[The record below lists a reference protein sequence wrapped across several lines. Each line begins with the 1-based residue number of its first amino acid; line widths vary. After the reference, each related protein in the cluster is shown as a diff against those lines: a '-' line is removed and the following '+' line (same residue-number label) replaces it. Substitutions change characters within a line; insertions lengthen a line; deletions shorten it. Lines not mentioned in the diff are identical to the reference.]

1 MNKTYI
7 MLKDVP
13 VLEIE
18 DYRCK
23 ILNYELLPISLRYPD
38 VNYDDVMHGWTE
50 KRTMNIGRT
59 NAKKLLAG
67 FRISQSNPYMIARLF
82 HFASLSDCYWMK
94 DAEET
99 FTWEQVSLFE
109 NPWEKAVTSTA
120 LLGTNQT
127 FRTLVQKVHTPEFT
141 AQGMAAKAWIR
152 EADGLYLYKVGK
164 KELPASGILDALHI
178 PHVSYIEA
186 ENSSL
191 EKIADRNHIDKIY
204 KSGEKIVK
212 CRIISSEETAL
223 VPWEDFQVYCSYHD
237 KNEYDMVKE
246 MDAANYYKMQIA
258 DYILGNEDRH
268 GANFG
273 FYMDNRSGKLQGLY
287 PLMDHDHAFS
297 EDEDI
302 LSQTSEQDETLQ
314 QAAYKAM
321 NHAEVSFDNVLA
333 MKKPEDLGDTQ
344 WKAVLG
350 RCRELHQRMGMEEQL
365 DEAMTS
371 TTQEFDTL
379 SMYVMM
385 SRNV

>member
-50 KRTMNIGRT
+50 NRTMSIGRT

-127 FRTLVQKVHTPEFT
+127 FHTLVQKVHTPEFT

-246 MDAANYYKMQIA
+246 MDAVNYYKMQIA

-273 FYMDNRSGKLQGLY
+273 FFMDNRSGKLQGLY

-297 EDEDI
+297 VDEDI
-302 LSQTSEQDETLQ
+302 PSQTSEQDETLQ

-365 DEAMTS
+365 DEDMTS
-371 TTQEFDTL
+371 TTQEIDTL
-379 SMYVMM
+379 SM
-385 SRNV
+385 

>member
-7 MLKDVP
+7 MLKDIP

-18 DYRCK
+18 DYRCT

-50 KRTMNIGRT
+50 NRTMNIGRT

-127 FRTLVQKVHTPEFT
+127 FRTLVQKIHTPEFT

-186 ENSSL
+186 ENNSL
-191 EKIADRNHIDKIY
+191 EKIADRNHIEKIY

-302 LSQTSEQDETLQ
+302 PSQTSEQDETLQ

-365 DEAMTS
+365 DEDMTA
-371 TTQEFDTL
+371 TTQEIDTL
-379 SMYVMM
+379 SM
-385 SRNV
+385 

>member
-186 ENSSL
+186 ENNSL
-191 EKIADRNHIDKIY
+191 EKIADRNHIEKIY

-258 DYILGNEDRH
+258 DYVLGNEDRH

-302 LSQTSEQDETLQ
+302 PSQTSEQDETLQ

-371 TTQEFDTL
+371 TTQEIDTL
-379 SMYVMM
+379 SM
-385 SRNV
+385 

>member
-7 MLKDVP
+7 MLKDIP

-18 DYRCK
+18 DYRCT
-23 ILNYELLPISLRYPD
+23 ILNYELHPISLRYPD

-50 KRTMNIGRT
+50 NRTMSIGRT

-127 FRTLVQKVHTPEFT
+127 FHTLVQKVHTPEFT

-191 EKIADRNHIDKIY
+191 EKIADRNHIEKIY

-302 LSQTSEQDETLQ
+302 PSQTSEQDETLQ

-371 TTQEFDTL
+371 TTQEIDTL
-379 SMYVMM
+379 SM
-385 SRNV
+385 

>member
-127 FRTLVQKVHTPEFT
+127 FRTLVQKIHTPEFT

-297 EDEDI
+297 VDEDI
-302 LSQTSEQDETLQ
+302 PSQTSEQDETLQ

-365 DEAMTS
+365 DEDMTS
-371 TTQEFDTL
+371 TTQEIDTL
-379 SMYVMM
+379 SM
-385 SRNV
+385 

>member
-59 NAKKLLAG
+59 NAKKLLVG

-365 DEAMTS
+365 DEDMTS
-371 TTQEFDTL
+371 TTQEIDTL
-379 SMYVMM
+379 SM
-385 SRNV
+385 

>member
-1 MNKTYI
+1 MNNTYI
-7 MLKDVP
+7 MLKDIP

-18 DYRCK
+18 DYRCT

-59 NAKKLLAG
+59 NAKKLLVG

-191 EKIADRNHIDKIY
+191 EKIADRNHIEKIY

-297 EDEDI
+297 EDGDI

-365 DEAMTS
+365 DEDMTS
-371 TTQEFDTL
+371 TTQEIDTL
-379 SMYVMM
+379 SM
-385 SRNV
+385 

>member
-50 KRTMNIGRT
+50 NRTMNIGRT

-191 EKIADRNHIDKIY
+191 EKIADRNHIEKIY

-297 EDEDI
+297 VDEDI
-302 LSQTSEQDETLQ
+302 PSQTSEQDETLQ

-365 DEAMTS
+365 DEDMTS
-371 TTQEFDTL
+371 TTQEIDTL
-379 SMYVMM
+379 SM
-385 SRNV
+385 

>member
-7 MLKDVP
+7 MLKDIP

-18 DYRCK
+18 DYRCT
-23 ILNYELLPISLRYPD
+23 ILNYALLPISLRYPD

-50 KRTMNIGRT
+50 NRTMSIGRT

-99 FTWEQVSLFE
+99 FAWEQVSLFE

-127 FRTLVQKVHTPEFT
+127 FHTLVQKVHTPEFT

-164 KELPASGILDALHI
+164 KELPASRILDALHI

-191 EKIADRNHIDKIY
+191 EKIADRNHIEKIY

-302 LSQTSEQDETLQ
+302 PSQTSEQDETLQ

-365 DEAMTS
+365 DEDMTA
-371 TTQEFDTL
+371 TTQEIDTL
-379 SMYVMM
+379 SM
-385 SRNV
+385 

>member
-127 FRTLVQKVHTPEFT
+127 FHTLVQKIHTPEFT

-297 EDEDI
+297 EDGDI

-365 DEAMTS
+365 DEDMTS
-371 TTQEFDTL
+371 TTQEIDTL
-379 SMYVMM
+379 SM
-385 SRNV
+385 

>member
-1 MNKTYI
+1 

-59 NAKKLLAG
+59 NAKKLLVG

-127 FRTLVQKVHTPEFT
+127 FSTLVQKVHTPEFT

-297 EDEDI
+297 EDGDI

-365 DEAMTS
+365 DEDMTS
-371 TTQEFDTL
+371 TTQEIDTL
-379 SMYVMM
+379 SM
-385 SRNV
+385 

>member
-127 FRTLVQKVHTPEFT
+127 FHTLVQKIHTPEFT

-191 EKIADRNHIDKIY
+191 EKIADRNHIEKIY

-297 EDEDI
+297 EDGDI

-371 TTQEFDTL
+371 TTQEIDTL
-379 SMYVMM
+379 SM
-385 SRNV
+385 

>member
-7 MLKDVP
+7 MLKDIP

-94 DAEET
+94 DVEET
-99 FTWEQVSLFE
+99 YTWEQVSLFE

-127 FRTLVQKVHTPEFT
+127 FHTLVQKIHTPEFT

-186 ENSSL
+186 ENNSL
-191 EKIADRNHIDKIY
+191 EKIADRNHIEKIY

-273 FYMDNRSGKLQGLY
+273 FFMDNRSGKLQGLY

-302 LSQTSEQDETLQ
+302 PSQTSEQDETLQ

-365 DEAMTS
+365 DEDMTS
-371 TTQEFDTL
+371 TTQEIDTL
-379 SMYVMM
+379 SM
-385 SRNV
+385 

>member
-7 MLKDVP
+7 MLKDIP

-18 DYRCK
+18 DYRCT

-50 KRTMNIGRT
+50 NRTMSIGRT

-127 FRTLVQKVHTPEFT
+127 FHTLVQKIHTPEFT

-297 EDEDI
+297 VDEDI
-302 LSQTSEQDETLQ
+302 PSQTSEQDETLQ

-365 DEAMTS
+365 DEDMTS
-371 TTQEFDTL
+371 TTQEIDTL
-379 SMYVMM
+379 SM
-385 SRNV
+385 

>member
-1 MNKTYI
+1 
-7 MLKDVP
+7 MLKDIP

-18 DYRCK
+18 DYRCT

-120 LLGTNQT
+120 LFGTNQT
-127 FRTLVQKVHTPEFT
+127 FHTLVQKIHTPEFT

-152 EADGLYLYKVGK
+152 EADGLYLYKVGN
-164 KELPASGILDALHI
+164 KELPASGILDSLHI

-191 EKIADRNHIDKIY
+191 EKIADRNHIEKIY

-302 LSQTSEQDETLQ
+302 PSQTSEQDETLQ

-365 DEAMTS
+365 DEDMTA
-371 TTQEFDTL
+371 TTQEIDTL
-379 SMYVMM
+379 SM
-385 SRNV
+385 

>member
-59 NAKKLLAG
+59 NAKKLLVG

-127 FRTLVQKVHTPEFT
+127 FHTLVQKIHTPEFT

-164 KELPASGILDALHI
+164 KELPASGILDSLHI

-297 EDEDI
+297 EDGDI

-365 DEAMTS
+365 DEDMTS
-371 TTQEFDTL
+371 TTQEIDTL
-379 SMYVMM
+379 SM
-385 SRNV
+385 

>member
-365 DEAMTS
+365 DEDMTS
-371 TTQEFDTL
+371 TTQGIDTL
-379 SMYVMM
+379 SM
-385 SRNV
+385 

>member
-50 KRTMNIGRT
+50 NRTMSIGRT

-127 FRTLVQKVHTPEFT
+127 FHTLVQKIHTPEFT

-164 KELPASGILDALHI
+164 KELPASGILDSLHI

-191 EKIADRNHIDKIY
+191 EKIADRNHIEKIY

-297 EDEDI
+297 EDGDI
-302 LSQTSEQDETLQ
+302 PSQTSEQDETLQ

-365 DEAMTS
+365 DEDMTS
-371 TTQEFDTL
+371 TTQEIDTL
-379 SMYVMM
+379 SM
-385 SRNV
+385 

>member
-59 NAKKLLAG
+59 NAKKLLVG

-297 EDEDI
+297 EDGDI

-365 DEAMTS
+365 DEDMTS
-371 TTQEFDTL
+371 TTQEIDTL
-379 SMYVMM
+379 SM
-385 SRNV
+385 

>member
-50 KRTMNIGRT
+50 NRTMNIGRT

-297 EDEDI
+297 EDGDI

-365 DEAMTS
+365 DEDMTS
-371 TTQEFDTL
+371 TTQEIDTL
-379 SMYVMM
+379 SM
-385 SRNV
+385 

>member
-127 FRTLVQKVHTPEFT
+127 FHTLVQKIHTPAVT

-297 EDEDI
+297 EDGDI

-365 DEAMTS
+365 DEDMTS
-371 TTQEFDTL
+371 TTQEIDTL
-379 SMYVMM
+379 SM
-385 SRNV
+385 

>member
-7 MLKDVP
+7 MLKDIP

-50 KRTMNIGRT
+50 NRTMNIGRT

-94 DAEET
+94 DVEET
-99 FTWEQVSLFE
+99 YTWEQVSLFE
-109 NPWEKAVTSTA
+109 NPLEKAVTST
-120 LLGTNQT
+120 
-127 FRTLVQKVHTPEFT
+127 
-141 AQGMAAKAWIR
+141 
-152 EADGLYLYKVGK
+152 DGLYLYKVGK
-164 KELPASGILDALHI
+164 KELPASRILDALNI

-186 ENSSL
+186 ENSRL
-191 EKIADRNHIDKIY
+191 EEIADQDYIDKIY
-204 KSGEKIVK
+204 KRGEKIVK

-237 KNEYDMVKE
+237 KNEYDMVKG
-246 MDAANYYKMQIA
+246 MDAANYYNMQIA
-258 DYILGNEDRH
+258 DYVLGNEDRH

-273 FYMDNRSGKLQGLY
+273 FFMNNKSGQLMGLY

-297 EDEDI
+297 EDKDI
-302 LSQTSEQDETLQ
+302 PSQTSEQDESLQ
-314 QAAYKAM
+314 QAAYEAI
-321 NHAEVSFDNVLA
+321 NHVEVSFNHVLG
-333 MKKPEDLGDTQ
+333 MKKPEDLDDMQ
-344 WKAVLG
+344 WKAVLW
-350 RCRELHQRMGMEEQL
+350 RCRELHQKMGMEHQGVIEIH
-365 DEAMTS
+365 
-371 TTQEFDTL
+371 
-379 SMYVMM
+379 
-385 SRNV
+385 

>member
-50 KRTMNIGRT
+50 NRTMNIGRT
-59 NAKKLLAG
+59 NAKKLLVG

-191 EKIADRNHIDKIY
+191 EKIADRNHIEKIY

-297 EDEDI
+297 EDGDI

-365 DEAMTS
+365 DEDMTS
-371 TTQEFDTL
+371 TTQEIDTL
-379 SMYVMM
+379 SM
-385 SRNV
+385 

>member
-59 NAKKLLAG
+59 NAKKLLVG

-127 FRTLVQKVHTPEFT
+127 FHTLVQKIHTPEFT

-297 EDEDI
+297 EDGDI

-365 DEAMTS
+365 DEDMTS
-371 TTQEFDTL
+371 TTQGIDTL
-379 SMYVMM
+379 SM
-385 SRNV
+385 

>member
-59 NAKKLLAG
+59 NAKKLLVG

-127 FRTLVQKVHTPEFT
+127 FHTLVQKIHTPEFT

-297 EDEDI
+297 EDGDI

-371 TTQEFDTL
+371 TTQEIDTL
-379 SMYVMM
+379 SM
-385 SRNV
+385 

>member
-7 MLKDVP
+7 MLKDIP

-18 DYRCK
+18 DYRCT

-50 KRTMNIGRT
+50 NRTMSIGRT

-127 FRTLVQKVHTPEFT
+127 FRTLVQKIHTPEFT

-302 LSQTSEQDETLQ
+302 PSQTSEQDETLQ

-365 DEAMTS
+365 DEDMTS
-371 TTQEFDTL
+371 TTQEIDTL
-379 SMYVMM
+379 SM
-385 SRNV
+385 

>member
-127 FRTLVQKVHTPEFT
+127 FRTLVQKIHTPEFT

-191 EKIADRNHIDKIY
+191 EKIADRNHIEKIY

-371 TTQEFDTL
+371 TTQEIDTL
-379 SMYVMM
+379 SM
-385 SRNV
+385 

>member
-59 NAKKLLAG
+59 NAKNLLVG

-302 LSQTSEQDETLQ
+302 PSQTSEQDETLQ

-365 DEAMTS
+365 DEDMTS
-371 TTQEFDTL
+371 TTQEIDTL
-379 SMYVMM
+379 SM
-385 SRNV
+385 